1 MNASFAKSK
10 FSDSGPQGG
19 LCANSPPAPRTLSD
33 FAGGL
38 LAHKP
43 SELLG
48 AAASPRSAEIGRTE
62 AAGAAHYLTKYH
74 FSVLSKKCTDVSKSK
89 NGAKHTDLCI

>member
-1 MNASFAKSK
+1 MQVLLKVNLVTAARRAAYVPTARPLFAP
-10 FSDSGPQGG
+10 FQII
-19 LCANSPPAPRTLSD
+19 
-33 FAGGL
+33 AGGL

-62 AAGAAHYLTKYH
+62 AAGAPNYLTKYH
-74 FSVLSKKCTDVSKSK
+74 FSVLSKKCTDVSKLK
-89 NGAKHTDLCI
+89 NGAKHIDLCI